1 MLIEFNLNLSL
12 FNSCCSNDPC
22 ARISCSCSFTIRKTT
37 DEINDELQ
45 SHCGMELPTRL
56 SYSLL
61 KEKNVIFA
69 FNFTGENIGGLSLH
83 SLCFLTFILPISGHP
98 FFFSEPFPPLYV
110 FPFHL

>member
-69 FNFTGENIGGLSLH
+69 FNFTRDDIGVLSLH
-83 SLCFLTFILPISGHP
+83 FILPISP
-98 FFFSEPFPPLYV
+98 FFLFGTFSPLGISFLSFLSV
-110 FPFHL
+110 PIT